1 MDRLMDS
8 LHKFFRNLRNTKR
21 ADFKFCELSYSS
33 KKKKKN
39 NNNPESQTLTER
51 RTSQLNKQ

>member
-1 MDRLMDS
+1 MDS

-33 KKKKKN
+33 KKKK
-39 NNNPESQTLTER
+39 
-51 RTSQLNKQ
+51 NKQQPRKSDTNREKNITTE

>member
-1 MDRLMDS
+1 MDS

-33 KKKKKN
+33 KKKKKQQQPRKSDTN
-39 NNNPESQTLTER
+39 REKNITTE
-51 RTSQLNKQ
+51 